1 MPLPRRLAE
10 VRSAV
15 STGADEIDAV
25 VDREHILAADWSA
38 LYDEV
43 SALREACGPARLK
56 TILGTGVLGTLTDVA
71 RVSLVA
77 MAAGSDFIKTST
89 GKDTV
94 NATLPAGLVM
104 ARQIRG
110 YAAATGHR
118 VGLKPAGG
126 LRTADDALDWLALV
140 RRELGEEWQGP
151 GLFRI
156 GASALLSELEQEL
169 ASRATT

>member
-1 MPLPRRLAE
+1 MKSTPLSIASTSSLPIGAPSTTRCVPCARPAGRLA
-10 VRSAV
+10 
-15 STGADEIDAV
+15 
-25 VDREHILAADWSA
+25 
-38 LYDEV
+38 
-43 SALREACGPARLK
+43 LK
-56 TILGTGVLGTLTDVA
+56 TILGTGVLATLTDVA
-71 RVSLVA
+71 RASQVA

-126 LRTADDALDWLALV
+126 LRTADDALGWLALV
-140 RRELGEEWQGP
+140 RRELGEVWLGP

-156 GASALLSELEQEL
+156 GASALLTELEREL
-169 ASRATT
+169 ARWATA